1 MFEITSVNVST
12 EKGTTKDPVPAAT
25 IDANG
30 LVGDAHAGP
39 WHRQV
44 SLLGRDRIEAFGQ
57 KLGKTFRPGD
67 FGENLTTGG
76 LDLRGVGLLDRFR
89 FGDVELEVAQIGKK
103 CHGDGCAIYREVG
116 KCVMPVEGIFTRVVH
131 GGNVTPGM
139 RGELFARPL
148 RVWIITL
155 SDRAAQGVY
164 ADRSGPALRARVEA
178 FLAGKRW
185 HPDYTTALLPDDAA
199 QLRARLQAA
208 HVAGADLV
216 FTTGGTGFGP
226 RDITPDVVAP
236 MCDKLIPGIMEHVRA
251 KFGAAKP
258 TARLSRSVAGV
269 MGRMQVYTLPGSVR
283 AVEEYLD
290 EILPT
295 VEHALAMIHGLDV
308 H

>member
-1 MFEITSVNVST
+1 MLEIVSVNISK
-12 EKGTTKDPVPAAT
+12 EKGTTKDAVPAAT
-25 IDANG
+25 IDAHG

-57 KLGKTFRPGD
+57 QLGRTFRPGD
-67 FGENLTTGG
+67 FGENLTVAG

-89 FGDVELEVAQIGKK
+89 FGAVELQVTQLGKQ

-131 GGNVTPGM
+131 GGPVAPGL
-139 RGELFARPL
+139 RGEFLPRPL
-148 RVWIITL
+148 QIWIITL

-164 ADRSGPALRARVEA
+164 SDRSGPALQARVEA

-185 HPDYTTALLPDDAA
+185 HPQYTTALLPDDAA
-199 QLRARLQAA
+199 QLRAKLQEARA
-208 HVAGADLV
+208 AGADAV
-216 FTTGGTGFGP
+216 FTTGGTGLGP
-226 RDITPDVVAP
+226 RDLTPEVVTP
-236 MCDKLIPGIMEHVRA
+236 LCDKLIPGIMEHIRA

-258 TARLSRSVAGV
+258 NARLSRSVAGV
-269 MGRMQVYTLPGSVR
+269 MGQTQVYTLPGSVR

-295 VEHALAMIHGLDV
+295 LEHAWAMVHALDL